1 MQGRMFTVILAFWVM
16 LPLCGVAQRTLSI
29 LPVYHSNILSLDSV
43 YTNSKG
49 DTIRIETC
57 KFYISNAMLTESL
70 SRKGTHLDDYLL
82 IDVFEPRTWLLG
94 KVDTAT
100 FYTELSFNLGIDSVT
115 NNSGALDGALGYVL
129 DVAKRLH

>member
-16 LPLCGVAQRTLSI
+16 LPLFGVAQRTLSI

-43 YTNSKG
+43 YTNSTG

-57 KFYISNAMLTESL
+57 KFYISNAILTESL

-82 IDVFEPRTWLLG
+82 IDVFEPNMAFR
-94 KVDTAT
+94 
-100 FYTELSFNLGIDSVT
+100 
-115 NNSGALDGALGYVL
+115 
-129 DVAKRLH
+129 